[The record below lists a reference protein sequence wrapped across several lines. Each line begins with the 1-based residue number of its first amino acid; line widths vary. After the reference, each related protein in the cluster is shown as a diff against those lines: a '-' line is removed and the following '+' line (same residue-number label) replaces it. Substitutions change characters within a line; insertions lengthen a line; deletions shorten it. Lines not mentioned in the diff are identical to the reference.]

1 MKAKH
6 HFWTSLVAGS
16 LLSLVTKSSQP
27 LWGAMIGGFLIDA
40 DHIIDQFWSIL
51 QGAPHTSSL
60 SAQEA
65 KQDGWRGFFARYFR
79 RRKLIRMPLI
89 FHSYE
94 LLVALAVFSFYFRS
108 LFLFGFVTG
117 YALHLAL
124 DMWRH
129 LHEFRSPFFYA
140 LLFRIFHGF
149 RRERLIK
156 EKYL

>member
-51 QGAPHTSSL
+51 QGAPHTSNL

-65 KQDGWRGFFARYFR
+65 KQDGWRGFARSTSIR
-79 RRKLIRMPLI
+79 RAACPR
-89 FHSYE
+89 
-94 LLVALAVFSFYFRS
+94 
-108 LFLFGFVTG
+108 
-117 YALHLAL
+117 
-124 DMWRH
+124 
-129 LHEFRSPFFYA
+129 
-140 LLFRIFHGF
+140 
-149 RRERLIK
+149 
-156 EKYL
+156 